1 MAVKGGRLDFLAP
14 HLLRSQLLRPGFV
27 RLSLRMGAARQMPHW
42 AKLQFTNAGVS
53 SRDLD
58 RLLGCV
64 TSLTSWVDEWESLG
78 REHEQWARD
87 ALALGHHPQASRH
100 FLAASAAYNFAQYV
114 IFLDIDRK
122 RALHEACVRAYQQA
136 APLFDP
142 PAHPFEVS
150 FRRQHMRGYLR
161 LPSGVRPAPVAV
173 LFNGT
178 NAVKEEMHW
187 WGQSLLE
194 RGVAVITFD
203 GPGLGTTWHRMSM
216 VAEPRPV
223 GVAILN
229 QIEATPELDP
239 EAVAFFGMSLGGY
252 LAIRMATHDT
262 RVRAVAAVSPP
273 FSADVYWNVTLSSLR
288 RELAALYDLDE
299 REMGASVDR
308 ITLAGVLPRLRCPL
322 MVAGGGH
329 DLITPG
335 TEAWRIFEDAVCPR
349 ELVYYP
355 KGAHDCFNVLT
366 DLRPRM
372 ATWITRQLDRHRAS
386 GRAEAIDDGAGREA
400 PWMAAEAV
408 DPDFADALRGDSG
421 RRVWSRVA
429 GSDGTISH
437 TTADSR
443 RQGWRWPWTGIG
455 PSTPEVVYRHAPA
468 GEPAPPRRSR

>member
-27 RLSLRMGAARQMPHW
+27 RMSLRMGVAQQMPNW
-42 AKLQFTNAGVS
+42 ARRQFTNAGVS
-53 SRDLD
+53 PRDLD
-58 RLLGCV
+58 RVLGRI
-64 TSLTSWVDEWESLG
+64 TSLETWVDEWESLA

-87 ALALGHHPQASRH
+87 ALALDRPAHAARH

-114 IFLDIDRK
+114 IFLDISRK
-122 RALHEACVRAYQQA
+122 RVLHEACVRAYARA

-142 PAHPFEVS
+142 PALPFRVPY
-150 FRRQHMRGYLR
+150 RRRLLEGYLR
-161 LPSGVRPAPVAV
+161 LPPGVRPAPVAV

-187 WGQSLLE
+187 WAEALLA

-203 GPGLGTTWHRMSM
+203 GPGLGATWHRMSM

-239 EAVAFFGMSLGGY
+239 DAVAFFGMSLGGY
-252 LAIRMATHDT
+252 LAIRMATHDA

-273 FSADVYWNVTLSSLR
+273 YSADIYWNVTLVALR
-288 RELAALYDLDE
+288 RELAALYDIEE

-308 ITLAGVLPRLRCPL
+308 ITLADVLGRLRCPL
-322 MVAGGGH
+322 IVAGGGH

-335 TEAWRIFEDAVCPR
+335 SEAWRIFEGGRCER
-349 ELVYYP
+349 ELIYYP
-355 KGAHDCFNVLT
+355 KGAHDCFNVLS

-372 ATWITRQLDRHRAS
+372 VEWVASKLDLHRAA
-386 GRAEAIDDGAGREA
+386 RARGAERGSLRDGA
-400 PWMAAEAV
+400 WMAAEAV
-408 DPDFADALRGDSG
+408 DPDFADALRGDPSH
-421 RRVWSRVA
+421 RVWNRVA
-429 GSDGTISH
+429 GADDAPSH
-437 TTADSR
+437 TPASGATPR
-443 RQGWRWPWTGIG
+443 WRWPWWDSS
-455 PSTPEVVYRHAPA
+455 PPRPEVVHRLAHASND
-468 GEPAPPRRSR
+468 GES